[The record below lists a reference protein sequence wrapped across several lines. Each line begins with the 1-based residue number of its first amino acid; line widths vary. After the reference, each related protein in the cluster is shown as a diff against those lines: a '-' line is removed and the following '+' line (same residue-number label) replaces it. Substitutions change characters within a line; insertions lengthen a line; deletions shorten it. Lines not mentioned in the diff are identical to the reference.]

1 MTFPSGLDIARGL
14 APGCVGSFRFG
25 RNTAIGSAYTP
36 VTRSGFYRTP
46 QSTGAVALR
55 VKAGGNANDTANGT
69 GAREITLVGL
79 DSAGDVITETLAT
92 AGASASA
99 ATAKT
104 FMRLI
109 SAYVSKSGTYATQT
123 AGSQAGTITIENSA
137 GTEDWALIADGS
149 LGKGFSEIAVYT
161 TPKNKSAAITE
172 LHITSD
178 ADKKANIVIFKR
190 ENILESSAPYSP
202 MRLVFELPQSAGL
215 ADLSFDPPLYF
226 PPLCD
231 FGFMA
236 SVSASTVDVSVGM
249 NMVEFTPR

>member
-79 DSAGDVITETLAT
+79 DATGEVITESLAT
-92 AGASASA
+92 AGATASA
-99 ATAKT
+99 ATSKR

-109 SAYVSKSGTYATQT
+109 SSYVSKSGTYATQT
-123 AGSQAGTITIENSA
+123 AGTQAGTITIENSA
-137 GTEDWALIADGS
+137 GSEDWALIADGA
-149 LGKGFSEIAVYT
+149 LGKGITEMGVYT
-161 TPKNKSAAITE
+161 TPRNKSVAVMNVTIS
-172 LHITSD
+172 SD
-178 ADKKANIVIFKR
+178 VDKKANIAMFRR
-190 ENILESSAPYSP
+190 ENILETAAPYSP
-202 MRLVFELPQSAGL
+202 MTMIVEFPQSAGL
-215 ADLSFDPPLYF
+215 IDVAFDPPLYF

-231 FGFMA
+231 FGFLA
-236 SVSASTVDVSVGM
+236 SVAASTVDVSVGM
-249 NMVEFTPR
+249 DMVEFTPR